1 MSDKHFVSINNLT
14 LKLDDTVILQ
24 DINMNLN
31 SGDRCLLIG
40 LNGSGKTTLLR
51 TMAGMHMK
59 TSGDLFIDGKISFQD
74 QWNGLCFL
82 GESWNRSIAFS
93 GHSIAFQADIKV
105 KNMMKSLQEEY
116 PERRNKL
123 IEVLGINEEWRM
135 HMVSSGQR
143 RKVRLL
149 LGLIKPFKIALLDEM
164 TMDLDIITR
173 KRFMDWLKY
182 ESVTN
187 NATIIY
193 ATHIFDGL
201 ENWATHLAHIKYNG
215 ILKNIIKMK
224 PQANILNLVS
234 EKLYDDYVFLTNNN
248 ILEKEDG
255 DGTKEEYR
263 SKKSGPQGGYSSGRG
278 VKLSI

>member
-1 MSDKHFVSINNLT
+1 MEDRDFVSIKDLT
-14 LKLDDTVILQ
+14 LKLDDSVILKN
-24 DINMNLN
+24 INMNLKR
-31 SGDRCLLIG
+31 GDRCLLIG

-59 TSGDLFIDGKISFQD
+59 TSGELYIDNKTSFQD
-74 QWNGLCFL
+74 QWNGVCFL
-82 GESWNRSIAFS
+82 GESWNRSVAFS

-105 KNMMKSLQEEY
+105 KNMMKALQAEY

-149 LGLIKPFKIALLDEM
+149 LGLIKPFKIALIDEM

-173 KRFMDWLKY
+173 KRFMDWLKN
-182 ESVTN
+182 ESIIN
-187 NATIIY
+187 KATILY

-215 ILKNIIKMK
+215 ILKKVNKLNLND
-224 PQANILNLVS
+224 NILNLVS

-255 DGTKEEYR
+255 DGTKEEFR
-263 SKKSGPQGGYSSGRG
+263 SKKSGPQGGYSSGRAT
-278 VKLSI
+278 KLSI

>member
-1 MSDKHFVSINNLT
+1 MDNRDFVYIKDLT
-14 LKLDDTVILQ
+14 LKLDDSVILKN
-24 DINMNLN
+24 INMNLN
-31 SGDRCLLIG
+31 RGDRCLLIG

-59 TSGDLFIDGKISFQD
+59 TSGELYIDNKTSFQD
-74 QWNGLCFL
+74 QWDGVCFL
-82 GESWNRSIAFS
+82 GESWNRSVAFS

-105 KNMMKSLQEEY
+105 KNMMKALQAEY

-123 IEVLGINEEWRM
+123 IEVLGINDEWRM
-135 HMVSSGQR
+135 HMVSSGHR
-143 RKVRLL
+143 RTVRKL
-149 LGLIKPFKIALLDEM
+149 LGLIKPFKIALIDEM

-173 KRFMDWLKY
+173 RRFMDWLKN
-182 ESVTN
+182 ESIMN
-187 NATIIY
+187 KSTILY

-215 ILKNIIKMK
+215 ILKKVNKLNTTV
-224 PQANILNLVS
+224 NILNLVS

-255 DGTKEEYR
+255 DGTKEEFR
-263 SKKSGPQGGYSSGRG
+263 SKKSGPQGGYGSGRAT
-278 VKLSI
+278 KLSI